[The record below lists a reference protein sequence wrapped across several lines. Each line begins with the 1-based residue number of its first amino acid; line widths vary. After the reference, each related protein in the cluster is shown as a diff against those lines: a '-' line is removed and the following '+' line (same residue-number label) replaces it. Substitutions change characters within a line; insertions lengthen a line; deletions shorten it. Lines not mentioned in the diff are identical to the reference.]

1 MDTGGGWTRGGGRY
15 IFFDLLHCSK
25 PDQTHAG
32 RGGGGGHKVTGLQ
45 NTMVALKL
53 QQFQYDLKK
62 SFLRRLVFPMLLG
75 QSELG
80 GGRGTSAYCCP

>member
-1 MDTGGGWTRGGGRY
+1 MDTGGGDGHGGGGRY

-32 RGGGGGHKVTGLQ
+32 RGGGGHKVTGLQ

-62 SFLRRLVFPMLLG
+62 SFLRRLVFPMLLV